1 MKNNEL
7 DLEITSRVLGRG
19 CVLDILDRGEEW
31 VERKTELEGKKVRE
45 FNNCYNWAILAFSS
59 LLLTPE
65 ALPEILKN

>member
-1 MKNNEL
+1 M
-7 DLEITSRVLGRG
+7 
-19 CVLDILDRGEEW
+19 DILDRGEEW